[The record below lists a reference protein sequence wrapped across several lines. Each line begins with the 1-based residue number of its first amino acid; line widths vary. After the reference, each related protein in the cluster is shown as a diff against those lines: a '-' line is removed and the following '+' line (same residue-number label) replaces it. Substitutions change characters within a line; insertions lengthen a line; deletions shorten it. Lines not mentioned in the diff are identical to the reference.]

1 MKLSTKGRYAV
12 MAMSDIAVHGAE
24 GPVALGEISARQ
36 EISQEYLEQIF
47 AKLRREIGR
56 AHV

>member
-12 MAMSDIAVHGAE
+12 MAMVDLAHNSNGD
-24 GPVALGEISARQ
+24 PVALADIADRQ
-36 EISQEYLEQIF
+36 EISLSYQ
-47 AKLRREIGR
+47 IGR